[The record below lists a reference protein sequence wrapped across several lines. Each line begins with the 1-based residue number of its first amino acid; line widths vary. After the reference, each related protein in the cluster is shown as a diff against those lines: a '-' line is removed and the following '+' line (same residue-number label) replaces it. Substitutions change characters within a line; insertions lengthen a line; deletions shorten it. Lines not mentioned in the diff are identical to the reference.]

1 MKPPPVQPLS
11 QLPAAP
17 ANTRNAWQHARWT
30 ARSRKNRPWQK
41 NRKIFVPKCPS
52 AHIYTLG
59 KRFCGAV
66 TAALTMITLPQPGDS
81 RASRQDY

>member
-17 ANTRNAWQHARWT
+17 ANGRQRARWT

-41 NRKIFVPKCPS
+41 NGKIFVPKCQS

-66 TAALTMITLPQPGDS
+66 TAMAGQS
-81 RASRQDY
+81 RADCQNGR